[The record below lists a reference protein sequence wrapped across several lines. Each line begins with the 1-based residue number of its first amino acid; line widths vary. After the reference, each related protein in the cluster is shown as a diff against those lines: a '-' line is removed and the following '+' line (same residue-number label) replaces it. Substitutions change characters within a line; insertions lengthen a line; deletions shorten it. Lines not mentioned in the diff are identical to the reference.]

1 VTKSRSRVNFIMQFF
16 KTNSVSLFA
25 VLFALASPLP
35 ALGQSAL
42 DSLAGDYVIVDIRKN
57 SLVATPARMPPPG
70 ADSPIGKSVSFTSD
84 GVILDGISCKK
95 WGAAKIAAPV
105 DFSSDRA
112 LTDLR
117 LPPTDSPKSNGDR
130 QIINFF
136 KIDCEGEVFT
146 TVFQADRRVLA
157 MDWANSE
164 LYLILERPLRSSQI
178 KTLQKALKSMK
189 FYSGNVT
196 GVFDAETAR
205 ATRAWYR
212 YRLSDKTAAIPLRPA
227 ITENLLDALGV
238 LK

>member
-1 VTKSRSRVNFIMQFF
+1 MQFF
-16 KTNSVSLFA
+16 KTNPVSLFA
-25 VLFALASPLP
+25 VLIALVSPSL
-35 ALGQSAL
+35 AWGQSAFDAL
-42 DSLAGDYVIVDIRKN
+42 VGDYVIVDIRKN
-57 SLVATPARMPPPG
+57 SMVAAPARMPPPG

-117 LPPTDSPKSNGDR
+117 LLPTDSPKSNGDR
-130 QIINFF
+130 RLSNFF
-136 KIDCEGEVFT
+136 KIDCEGESFT
-146 TVFQADRRVLA
+146 TVFQADKRVLA

-164 LYLILERPLRSSQI
+164 LYLILERPLRADQT
-178 KTLQKALKSMK
+178 KKLQKALKSMK

-196 GVFDAETAR
+196 GDFDAETVR